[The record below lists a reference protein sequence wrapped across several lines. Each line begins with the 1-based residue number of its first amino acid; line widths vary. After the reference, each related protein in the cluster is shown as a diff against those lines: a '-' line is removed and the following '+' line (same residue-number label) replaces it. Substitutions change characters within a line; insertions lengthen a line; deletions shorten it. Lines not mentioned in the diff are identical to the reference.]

1 MIRWGDTD
9 RLHALDARNKEFNAS
24 KAFQRGS
31 LKIRIRNGKKYWY
44 AQWRENGQPKSKELG
59 FCSSMSQGKA
69 EAELAQILEPI
80 NKLAGQRQD
89 ETYTFGHFIE
99 AVYLPIC
106 RGKWKA
112 STRMTEEN
120 RIQAHLVPAFDP
132 RLMDEISR
140 DELQS
145 FLNRKAKQLSQS
157 GLDHLRFRLR
167 SIFTLAESEGVVD
180 RNPARSLYT
189 PKRCKP
195 DRPRHVLTPAQLAE
209 MAKALNLR
217 ERVIARLATWE
228 GMRPGEILALQV
240 GDCGSDA
247 IFVRRRV
254 YKGDLD
260 LPKTKRSIR
269 QVALSTGTVALLN
282 EWMSHLKNRSA
293 EAWLFPAENETSP
306 LRRDNVWRR
315 NMHPKLKDAGLQW
328 ATFLVMRRTFASLS
342 KSIGIDAHTRSAQMG
357 NTVDVNENE
366 YAVTSFDEKLAA
378 VRKLES
384 SVVIN

>member
-1 MIRWGDTD
+1 
-9 RLHALDARNKEFNAS
+9 
-24 KAFQRGS
+24 
-31 LKIRIRNGKKYWY
+31 
-44 AQWRENGQPKSKELG
+44 
-59 FCSSMSQGKA
+59 
-69 EAELAQILEPI
+69 
-80 NKLAGQRQD
+80 
-89 ETYTFGHFIE
+89 
-99 AVYLPIC
+99 
-106 RGKWKA
+106 
-112 STRMTEEN
+112 MTEEN
-120 RIQAHLVPAFDP
+120 RIQAHLVPAFDS
-132 RLMDEISR
+132 RLLDGITR

-145 FLNRKAKQLSQS
+145 FLNGKAKQLSQS

-167 SIFTLAESEGVVD
+167 SIFTLAESEGVAD

-195 DRPRHVLTPAQLAE
+195 DRPRHVLTPAQLIE
-209 MAKALNLR
+209 MVKALDLR
-217 ERVIARLATWE
+217 EQVIARLAMCE
-228 GMRPGEILALQV
+228 GMRPGEILALQI

-254 YKGDLD
+254 YNGDLD

-282 EWMSHLKNRSA
+282 AWMSQLKNRSA
-293 EAWLFPAENETSP
+293 EAWLFPSENETSP

-315 NMHPKLKDAGLQW
+315 NMYPKLTDAGLEW

-342 KSIGIDAHTRSAQMG
+342 KAIGIDAHTRSAQMG

-366 YAVTSFDEKLAA
+366 YAVSSFAEKLAA

-384 SVVIN
+384 SMDN